1 MAVGEGKVLFSTIVK
16 PGMFGL
22 GMAPK
27 KDFLAYSTEIIFLT
41 MRLVPGNVVMVA
53 IAMCGKTPVTGE

>member
-1 MAVGEGKVLFSTIVK
+1 
-16 PGMFGL
+16 MFGL
-22 GMAPK
+22 GIAPK

-53 IAMCGKTPVTGE
+53 IGMCGKTPITGE